1 MSRTPKDHVHQGK
14 HGRND
19 RCAPA
24 SPTRTPSQRPP
35 VLRTPRPFS
44 ERRPANASAM
54 ASGKPPRRPNFITRS
69 VNRWCNRLLGAVSER
84 SLTGQEAEYAA
95 HRTTRDYVWN
105 TVGVERGAWCS
116 PSSPSWS
123 RSLRVWSRRACSRS
137 RSSPPSCSCSWATTA
152 YAPTSASD
160 LDEEHSFADYQA
172 NRWITCALMLA
183 AGAAYCSIRGYAG
196 DMLVISGG
204 VYVYKMIDALA
215 DVYEGVC
222 SKPTSCT
229 WPASRKRS
237 AR

>member
-19 RCAPA
+19 QCAPTSPNADTIGSAARPSDSTPFLGA
-24 SPTRTPSQRPP
+24 SSR
-35 VLRTPRPFS
+35 
-44 ERRPANASAM
+44 ERERH

-123 RSLRVWSRRACSRS
+123 RSLQAWSRRACSRS
-137 RSSPPSCSCSWATTA
+137 RSSPPSCSCSWATTVC
-152 YAPTSASD
+152 APTRPPI
-160 LDEEHSFADYQA
+160 LT
-172 NRWITCALMLA
+172 R
-183 AGAAYCSIRGYAG
+183 SIR
-196 DMLVISGG
+196 S
-204 VYVYKMIDALA
+204 
-215 DVYEGVC
+215 
-222 SKPTSCT
+222 PTT
-229 WPASRKRS
+229 R
-237 AR
+237 